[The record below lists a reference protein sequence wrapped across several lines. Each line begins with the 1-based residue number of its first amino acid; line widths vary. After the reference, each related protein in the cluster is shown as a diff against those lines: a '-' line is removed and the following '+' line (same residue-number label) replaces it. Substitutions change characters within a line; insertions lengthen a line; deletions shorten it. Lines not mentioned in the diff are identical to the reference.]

1 MAKTSCGWCGTV
13 AHMRHRTDLIATAE
27 ELDEEPDEVYLQA
40 AYTCANCERLSLA
53 TQIMSTEVFS
63 YTYNNQVPKVADVAW
78 PTDTQWLPQHTSQSD
93 FPDVPPHIAA
103 AATEATLCLSIGAHR
118 AVGGLAR
125 AVIEATAKDKGITVN
140 GIKNKI
146 EDLEAAGHIRP
157 YITATAHQIREFGND
172 MAHGDFADP
181 ITHDQAADMIA
192 LMSEILQEVYQ
203 GPARLA
209 RVTADREA
217 RKTTT

>member
-1 MAKTSCGWCGTV
+1 
-13 AHMRHRTDLIATAE
+13 MRHRTDLIATA
-27 ELDEEPDEVYLQA
+27 DEPGDVCLQA
-40 AYTCANCERLSLA
+40 AYTCANCDRLTLA
-53 TQIMSTEVFS
+53 TQIIPENVLFH
-63 YTYNNQVPKVADVAW
+63 TYDNEVPKVDDVTW
-78 PTDTQWLPQHTSQSD
+78 PSGTQWLPQHTSHKD

-125 AVIEATAKDKGITVN
+125 AVIEATAKDKGITVR
-140 GIKNKI
+140 GIHPKI
-146 EDLEAAGHIRP
+146 EGLEAAGHIRP
-157 YITATAHQIREFGND
+157 YITATAHEIREFGND

-203 GPARLA
+203 GPARLD